1 MRMLVPLRDGTAPR
15 RPYNPVTYDRSAGP
29 ERGGREDA
37 AYLAAMLGLVS
48 VMALAASFLWAHHWG
63 PLAYTIVG
71 FWAITTGAAF
81 VFAVM
86 SFRGRAPARGLAVLA
101 LACVSVSVLAI
112 GFTGVAFAAG
122 YDPTGLC
129 GGG

>member
-1 MRMLVPLRDGTAPR
+1 LFRSATAPAPR

-86 SFRGRAPARGLAVLA
+86 SFRDRAPARGLAVLA

-112 GFTGVAFAAG
+112 AFTGVAFAAG